1 MHTATRL
8 VMAAGLIL
16 GPAVSLAAQPASQ
29 DGRAAPE
36 DRTASTTELREAVR
50 LRDMRYQIGQMERLL
65 EGAVEHGAAVIRD
78 RLRALM
84 PADMLLAEN
93 ARVRGF
99 RLDGY
104 GMFFDVEVPSLE
116 GTLPWSFRT
125 LDQNDLDIDNAM
137 RTIRSFVEAA
147 ATNDINVQQAL
158 KRVELQVAPITT
170 SLGATTSSAVDLR
183 GAPNPSLAAPPSPD
197 PILSS
202 PNEAYRSQVRE
213 ALVDAMLEHSRGL
226 NLGATEWF
234 TVAARRIEDHSR
246 LVPQDK
252 EARTVVMRLSGADLH
267 AFLAGQISRE
277 EARKRVD
284 IREF

>member
-1 MHTATRL
+1 MHRATRL
-8 VMAAGLIL
+8 MITAGLIL
-16 GPAVSLAAQPASQ
+16 GAAGSLAAQSASQ
-29 DGRAAPE
+29 DGRASAK
-36 DRTASTTELREAVR
+36 DRIPPTTERREAAR
-50 LRDMRYQIGQMERLL
+50 LRDVRYQIGQMERLL

-93 ARVRGF
+93 AHVRGF

-137 RTIRSFVEAA
+137 RTLRTFVDRAA
-147 ATNDINVQQAL
+147 ANDINLQQAL
-158 KRVELQVAPITT
+158 KRVELQVAPITA
-170 SLGATTSSAVDLR
+170 SLDTTTSSSVDQR
-183 GAPNPSLAAPPSPD
+183 GTPNPPLAASSSPD

-226 NLGATEWF
+226 NLGVSEWF
-234 TVAARRIEDHSR
+234 TVAARRIEDRSR
-246 LVPQDK
+246 LVPPDN

-267 AFLAGQISRE
+267 AFLAGEISRE
-277 EARKRVD
+277 EARSRVD

>member
-1 MHTATRL
+1 
-8 VMAAGLIL
+8 
-16 GPAVSLAAQPASQ
+16 
-29 DGRAAPE
+29 
-36 DRTASTTELREAVR
+36 
-50 LRDMRYQIGQMERLL
+50 
-65 EGAVEHGAAVIRD
+65 
-78 RLRALM
+78 
-84 PADMLLAEN
+84 
-93 ARVRGF
+93 
-99 RLDGY
+99 
-104 GMFFDVEVPSLE
+104 
-116 GTLPWSFRT
+116 
-125 LDQNDLDIDNAM
+125 
-137 RTIRSFVEAA
+137 VEAA
-147 ATNDINVQQAL
+147 AANDINVQQAL

-170 SLGATTSSAVDLR
+170 SLAATTSSAGDLR
-183 GAPNPSLAAPPSPD
+183 GAPTPSLAAPPSPD